1 MSFASRFNKTQF
13 DVDVKD
19 FSYAKLSDLYNS
31 TGDKGKKVH
40 TINGMWVHKSQLG
53 DSPVFIVAD
62 EKLLVNIPSFASD
75 TVREILAD
83 DTAVQAIKD
92 GKVGFTIYEYD
103 SHGKKCYNVRFVDL

>member
-13 DVDVKD
+13 DVDIQD

-31 TGDKGKKVH
+31 TGDKGKKVR
-40 TINGMWVHKSQLG
+40 TINGMWVHKSKLG
-53 DSPVFIVAD
+53 DSPV
-62 EKLLVNIPSFASD
+62 NIPSFVSG

>member
-13 DVDVKD
+13 DVDVNG
-19 FSYAKLSDLYNS
+19 FGYAKLSDLYNR
-31 TGDKGKKVH
+31 TDDKGKKVH

-62 EKLLVNIPSFASD
+62 EKLLVNIPSFVSD

-83 DTAVQAIKD
+83 DNSVQAIKD
-92 GKVGFTIYEYD
+92 GRVGFTIYEYD
-103 SHGKKCYNVRFVDL
+103 SHGRKCYNVRFVDL

>member
-1 MSFASRFNKTQF
+1 MSFASRFNKAQF
-13 DVDVKD
+13 DVDVTG
-19 FSYAKLSDLYNS
+19 FTYVKLSDLYNQ
-31 TGDKGKKVH
+31 TGDKGKKVR

-62 EKLLVNIPSFASD
+62 DKQLVNLPSFVSD

-83 DTAVQAIKD
+83 ETAVDAIKN